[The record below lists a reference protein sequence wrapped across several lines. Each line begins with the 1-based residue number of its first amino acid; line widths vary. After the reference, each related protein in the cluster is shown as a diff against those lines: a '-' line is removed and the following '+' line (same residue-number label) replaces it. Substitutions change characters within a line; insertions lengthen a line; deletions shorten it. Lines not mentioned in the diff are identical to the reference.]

1 MIPVK
6 DEKVKKMMEYI
17 KGWPRDLT
25 PAQAKKVISY
35 YLEELCD
42 VGIDMLIE
50 KEEVAK
56 VIREGG
62 EIHRRCQNEDC
73 INFVEGTA
81 SKKYC
86 DNDECKKQRAT
97 ARQRLSRKRMKAN
110 ISREAGY
117 DPMTEARGECKD
129 EKGKHR

>member
-1 MIPVK
+1 MMIPIK
-6 DEKVKKMMEYI
+6 DEKAKKMREYI
-17 KGWPRDLT
+17 KGWL
-25 PAQAKKVISY
+25 KIY

-42 VGIDMLIE
+42 VGIDMPIE

-62 EIHRRCQNEDC
+62 EIDRRCQNEAC
-73 INFVEGTA
+73 INFIEGTA

-86 DNDECKKQRAT
+86 DNDECKKQRAN
-97 ARQRLSRKRMKAN
+97 ARQRLSRKRRKTN

-117 DPMTEARGECKD
+117 DPMTEARGERD
-129 EKGKHR
+129 E

>member
-1 MIPVK
+1 MMIPAK

-25 PAQAKKVISY
+25 PAEAKKVISY

-42 VGIDMLIE
+42 MGIDMLIG

-62 EIHRRCQNEDC
+62 YDPMEVAKVIR
-73 INFVEGTA
+73 EG
-81 SKKYC
+81 
-86 DNDECKKQRAT
+86 
-97 ARQRLSRKRMKAN
+97 
-110 ISREAGY
+110 GY